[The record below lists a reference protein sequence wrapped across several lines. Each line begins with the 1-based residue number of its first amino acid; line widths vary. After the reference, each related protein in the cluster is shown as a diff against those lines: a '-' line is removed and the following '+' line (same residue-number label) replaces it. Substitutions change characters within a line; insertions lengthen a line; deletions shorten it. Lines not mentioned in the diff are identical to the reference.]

1 MKQILLRKSLATAAL
16 LWLAITAWGAES
28 AVAVD
33 YETADSVKVLQ
44 LLGEGRQQPK
54 GTNLMVFFARQLL
67 GVPYVAKTLE
77 NNKEEKLV
85 VNLRQLDCTTYVET
99 VLALTLCTRQGQTTF
114 ADYCR
119 QLQLIRYR
127 NGEVNYPT
135 RLHYF
140 TEWIEDNTRLGFVA
154 ERQAPN
160 PPFTAVQT
168 LNINF
173 MTSHAHLYPMLTDKP
188 AWINLIANTERSL
201 TGKRYRYIPKESIA
215 NTKLF
220 RQTIHNGDIIAITT
234 TKQGLDTSHIGIAV
248 WHRDGLHLLNAS
260 QIRKVTVEEPMT
272 LRTYMQKHP
281 SQQGIRIISVVG
293 N

>member
-173 MTSHAHLYPMLTDKP
+173 MTSHANLYPMLTGKP

>member
-1 MKQILLRKSLATAAL
+1 MKQILLRKSLATVAL

-44 LLGEGRQQPK
+44 LLNIGSQQPK
-54 GTNLMVFFARQLL
+54 GANLMVFFARQLL

-99 VLALTLCTRQGQTTF
+99 VLALTLCTRHGQNTF

-140 TEWIEDNTRLGFVA
+140 TEWIEDNTRLGFVT

-173 MTSHAHLYPMLTDKP
+173 MTSHANLYPMLTDKP
-188 AWINLIANTERSL
+188 AWINIIANTERSL

>member
-1 MKQILLRKSLATAAL
+1 M
-16 LWLAITAWGAES
+16 
-28 AVAVD
+28 AVD

-44 LLGEGRQQPK
+44 LLNIGSQQPK

-127 NGEVNYPT
+127 NGEVGYPT

-173 MTSHAHLYPMLTDKP
+173 MTSHANLYPMLTDKP